1 MQPSPALNT
10 RSRITTHA
18 ASSSSSTA
26 KKKNMHKHHTP
37 PTSREN
43 VKQKLR
49 KIDESVNELDVTTST
64 LQADD
69 KSAFE
74 TNQQGNGGD
83 RKVDSN
89 HDNSSLDDA
98 YSKESVSLSDNP
110 VQPRTI
116 TTSKWDLDTFDPF
129 MSVSDMS
136 DDNYNDFLTCLHKY
150 A

>member
-1 MQPSPALNT
+1 
-10 RSRITTHA
+10 
-18 ASSSSSTA
+18 
-26 KKKNMHKHHTP
+26 
-37 PTSREN
+37 
-43 VKQKLR
+43 
-49 KIDESVNELDVTTST
+49 

-69 KSAFE
+69 ESAFE
-74 TNQQGNGGD
+74 TNQQGKGVD
-83 RKVDSN
+83 HKVNSN

-98 YSKESVSLSDNP
+98 DSKESVPSSDNP